1 MFDFQTPSEQS
12 CNDGTLLIV
21 NTFDLHCSN
30 ESTLALQSD
39 EMSRS
44 LVLLKLVIVSKP
56 PSG

>member
-21 NTFDLHCSN
+21 NTFDLHG
-30 ESTLALQSD
+30 SD